1 MTLALLDDGF
11 LQRVQPP
18 KAELLATGNFRAQL
32 EQLVQ
37 NSLVLTAW
45 MPSLRSKSPGEWG
58 ARDHAVVC
66 DM

>member
-1 MTLALLDDGF
+1 MTSTLLDDGF

-18 KAELLATGNFRAQL
+18 KAELATGNFRAQ
-32 EQLVQ
+32 QLVQ